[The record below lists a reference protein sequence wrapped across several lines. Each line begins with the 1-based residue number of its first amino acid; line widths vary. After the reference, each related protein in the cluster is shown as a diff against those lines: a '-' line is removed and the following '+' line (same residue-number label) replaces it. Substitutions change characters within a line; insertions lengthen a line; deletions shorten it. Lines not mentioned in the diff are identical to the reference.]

1 MKAVPETIAAMNRI
15 DWVPVDILSN
25 IILDLADLSKPSSA
39 PASSIQTPFYHLV
52 NPTSIT
58 WSTISPILTAQIGA
72 DCKIVSWDEWVALL
86 RKSAERGE
94 IAQNR
99 GIKLLEFYEA
109 LGMGAPLA
117 LMETEKTIQKSE
129 TLRNTEPVNGSWM
142 ELWMRQWA
150 A

>member
-1 MKAVPETIAAMNRI
+1 MKAVPTTIAAMNRI
-15 DWVPVDILSN
+15 DWVPVDILSH
-25 IILDLADLSKPSSA
+25 IILDLADLSKPSS
-39 PASSIQTPFYHLV
+39 SSPSNQTAFYHLV

-58 WSTISPILTAQIGA
+58 WSTISPILTSQIGA
-72 DCKIVSWDEWVALL
+72 DCKIVSWEEWVALL
-86 RKSAERGE
+86 RESAERGE

-109 LGMGAPLA
+109 LGNGAPLA
-117 LMETEKTIQKSE
+117 NLETEKTAAKSE
-129 TLRNTEPVNGSWM
+129 TLRHLEPVNGSWM